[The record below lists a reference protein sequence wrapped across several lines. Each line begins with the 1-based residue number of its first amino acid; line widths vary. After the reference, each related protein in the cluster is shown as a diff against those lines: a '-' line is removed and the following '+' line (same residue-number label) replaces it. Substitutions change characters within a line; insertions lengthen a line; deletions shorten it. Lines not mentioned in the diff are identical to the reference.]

1 MARRRD
7 GRRDEP
13 RRARIRHIRARRR
26 EERTAPHSILATMV
40 GAGAGI
46 LPFIAGNPY
55 ANGSTVIEDLSAAI
69 NAAQA
74 GDNEAVGTF
83 LNQAGADYV
92 IGIWDKIIPI
102 IGLGALAAGIGWAG
116 RKYAKSSTNVSRKWR
131 VF

>member
-7 GRRDEP
+7 GKP
-13 RRARIRHIRARRR
+13 RRARIRYLRARHR

-40 GAGAGI
+40 GFSAGI
-46 LPFIAGNPY
+46 LPFVAGNPY
-55 ANGSTVIEDLSAAI
+55 HDNSTVIEDLGAAI
-69 NAAQA
+69 NAAQS
-74 GDNEAVGTF
+74 GDNAAVGAY
-83 LNQAGADYV
+83 LNQAGADFV

-116 RKYAKSSTNVSRKWR
+116 RKYAKSSTNISRKWR